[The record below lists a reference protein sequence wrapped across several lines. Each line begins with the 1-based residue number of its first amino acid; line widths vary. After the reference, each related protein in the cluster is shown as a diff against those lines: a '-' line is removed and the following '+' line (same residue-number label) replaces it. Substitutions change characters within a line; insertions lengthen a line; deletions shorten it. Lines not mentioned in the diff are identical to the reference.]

1 MFDNR
6 LSRVKSMV
14 DVDRAYNQVRR
25 ELAEVGLLADG
36 VYLDH
41 IEVCVSRYPSRGESG
56 YVFESIGDWGRLG
69 FRPGVIYLPSDMPQA
84 PRVPGATLVDTIRHE
99 FGHAWYYTD
108 PKFFRDEWFVRTF
121 GAPYTNCNPRP
132 LTAWSRQILG
142 NRRFQA
148 ALSRCRS
155 DNGRRRVREEHF
167 RRDFISDYASTCACE
182 DFAETFMYFLKYRN
196 SLSRFESRPV
206 VAKKMRSVERA
217 VARAAQ
223 RIRSGRSQG
232 RWRARSA

>member
-1 MFDNR
+1 MA
-6 LSRVKSMV
+6 

-41 IEVCVSRYPSRGESG
+41 IEVCVSRYPSRGEAG
-56 YVFESIGDWGRLG
+56 YVFESIGSWGRLG
-69 FRPGVIYLPSDMPQA
+69 FRPGVIYLPSDMPQV

-108 PKFFRDEWFVRTF
+108 PKFFRDEWFARTF

-132 LTAWSRQILG
+132 LTAWSRQILA
-142 NRRFQA
+142 NRRFKA
-148 ALSRCRS
+148 ALGRCRNE
-155 DNGRRRVREEHF
+155 NGRWRVRESHF
-167 RRDFISDYASTCACE
+167 KRDFISDYASTCACE

-196 SLSRFESRPV
+196 SLNRFDSRTV
-206 VAKKMRSVERA
+206 VAKKLHSVERA
-217 VARAAQ
+217 VGRAAQ
-223 RIRSGRSQG
+223 RLRSGRAQD
-232 RWRARSA
+232 RWRVKSA